1 MADPKFGVRIFSVDE
16 ANLLL
21 PLVRGELS
29 RLRALRKVIVA
40 RQSQVDIE
48 EMTGGGKAESST
60 RVEGLLREIERDVHA
75 FHRATEE
82 LHAAG
87 CELKDLDKGLVDFHG
102 LLDGEI
108 VYLCWM
114 EGEDSVTHWHAL
126 DAGFNGRQKL
136 DL

>member
-1 MADPKFGVRIFSVDE
+1 MADPKFGVRIFSVEE

-21 PLVRGELS
+21 PLVRGELA
-29 RLRALRKVIVA
+29 RLRALRKVIVGS
-40 RQSQVDIE
+40 QSQVDIE
-48 EMTGGGKAESST
+48 EMAGGQGKAARIEA
-60 RVEGLLREIERDVHA
+60 LLRRIERDVHA

-82 LHAAG
+82 LQAAG
-87 CELKDLDKGLVDFHG
+87 CELKDLDKGLVDFYG
-102 LLDGEI
+102 LVGGEV